1 MAYYILKLYSD
12 ENDQINLDSVTSG
25 VFPGKGLKFNNDN
38 HPELN
43 IDNIIVLILTKKE
56 GAW

>member
-1 MAYYILKLYSD
+1 MAYYILKPYSD
-12 ENDQINLDSVTSG
+12 ENYQINLDSVTPG
-25 VFPGKGLKFNNDN
+25 VFPGKGLKFDNDN

-43 IDNIIVLILTKKE
+43 LDNIMVLIIKE